1 MLYIILRFTTLN
13 YTKMYSTAQLHY
25 PAPVEP
31 HMHTLKIYTTILE
44 LATLDI
50 TIDTVEK
57 VPRKISGAAC
67 PGGISAAGLQ
77 QWLLCFSVTS
87 QHLHITVASLAS

>member
-1 MLYIILRFTTLN
+1 MDGKLGTYLREVLTS
-13 YTKMYSTAQLHY
+13 KH

-67 PGGISAAGLQ
+67 PGYADAVDIS
-77 QWLLCFSVTS
+77 
-87 QHLHITVASLAS
+87 H